1 MKSSLGGSSSTNGGR
16 SNFLHGG
23 GTARTVTGA
32 ADTTIQAAPAW
43 PVGKLGAGPEG
54 ERQAQRVYATCNGR
68 AVGALCPVWP
78 LQSITMRPC
87 SAELGDT
94 PGASSMAGFNP
105 VDDDACSDSAAVAW

>member
-1 MKSSLGGSSSTNGGR
+1 MACCPCQVRRLG
-16 SNFLHGG
+16 LHVQQGL
-23 GTARTVTGA
+23 
-32 ADTTIQAAPAW
+32 QAAKGEVKPGW
-43 PVGKLGAGPEG
+43 QQQHQRPVGKLGAGPEG